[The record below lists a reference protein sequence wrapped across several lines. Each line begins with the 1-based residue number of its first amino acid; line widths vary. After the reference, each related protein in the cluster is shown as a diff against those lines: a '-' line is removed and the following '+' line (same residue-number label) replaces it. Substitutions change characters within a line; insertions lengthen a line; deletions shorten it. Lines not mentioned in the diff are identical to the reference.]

1 MFKEALHDILGRT
14 EGSLGVLIMGLDGIP
29 VERAWREDASHANLD
44 IAVAEY
50 TSLVRRASKSNGDTG
65 LGGLNEITVSNR
77 NAVFIM
83 RLLGED
89 YFIVLIMEPG
99 GNFGRGRY
107 ELRKA
112 ELQMEKEFIL

>member
-1 MFKEALHDILGRT
+1 MFKEALQQILNRT

-29 VERAWREDASHANLD
+29 VEKAWRDDLSHSNFD

-50 TSLVRRASKSNGDTG
+50 TALIKKAEKSNGDTG
-65 LGGLNEITVSNR
+65 LGGLNEITVSNE

-89 YFIVLIMEPG
+89 YFLALIMSPE

-107 ELRKA
+107 ELRRA
-112 ELQMEKEFIL
+112 ELQMEHEFIL

>member
-1 MFKEALHDILGRT
+1 MFMDALQGILKRA
-14 EGSLGVLIMGLDGIP
+14 EGSLGVMIMGLDGIP
-29 VERAWREDASHANLD
+29 VEKAWQDDESHSNFD

-50 TSLVRRASKSNGDTG
+50 TSLIKKANQSNGDTR
-65 LGGLNEITVSNR
+65 LGGLREITVSNS

-83 RLLGED
+83 RLLGDD
-89 YFIVLIMEPG
+89 YFLALIMSPE

-112 ELQMEKEFIL
+112 ELQMEHEFVI

>member
-1 MFKEALHDILGRT
+1 MFKDALQEILNRT

-29 VERAWREDASHANLD
+29 VERAWRDDEFRSNFD

-50 TSLVRRASKSNGDTG
+50 TSLIKKANQSNGDTG

-83 RLLGED
+83 RLLGDD
-89 YFIVLIMEPG
+89 YFLALIMSPE

-112 ELQMEKEFIL
+112 ELQMEHEFVI